1 MLLRLHLWALPPSLL
16 LCLCHFASPIL
27 SQELADHV
35 LPRDVKYFPEH
46 EAIVRREWDIQ
57 QRLQKER
64 PVGMRKMSGDPGEKF
79 YLDDWI
85 FAEEVTTWAN
95 ASIPIPFSNS
105 FPLHSDRNTSS
116 ILPRYLNPRL
126 LSVFQKRDYQC
137 PSGTSA
143 CTAIARPNSCC
154 AVGSTCQIIAD
165 TGLGDVG
172 CCAAEEACGGSV
184 SECGGNGYT
193 DCPNSPGGGCCIPG
207 YECENEGCVQ
217 TNFVTEQPPPPPPPP
232 QDSTT
237 TVTSVVTVTASGGG
251 LQTLTTTVIVPA
263 VASTPST
270 TITTSSIPAPP
281 PSPETT
287 TITSTTRT
295 TSTQPTTTTC
305 PTDFRSCP
313 ASLGGGCCHTD
324 RACGPGRECPALI
337 TSGTFS
343 PPARP
348 TDDVTTTTTPTT
360 PAAGCPN
367 NFYACSAYHQGGCC
381 QVDRNCDKTYCPT
394 TASTTVVDG
403 NPTIVAPTGSG
414 ITAPGSLLTGACARG
429 WLTCAPADG
438 GGCCQLGFTCGPT
451 QCTATQSGGGVD
463 VAGKIAPN
471 TASRSGAVENMLIL
485 LGLAISSVAFG
496 LGVLL

>member
-1 MLLRLHLWALPPSLL
+1 MLIHSHLCALPRSLL
-16 LCLCHFASPIL
+16 LLISSFVSPIS
-27 SQELADHV
+27 SQLLEDSSL

-46 EAIVRREWDIQ
+46 EGIARRELDIQ
-57 QRLQKER
+57 QRLQREK

-85 FAEEVTTWAN
+85 FADEVTTWAN
-95 ASIPIPFSNS
+95 ESIPVPLTNS
-105 FPLHSDRNTSS
+105 FPLHSDRNTWS
-116 ILPRYLNPRL
+116 ILARYLDLRL
-126 LSVFQKRDYQC
+126 LSALQKRDYQC

-154 AVGSTCQIIAD
+154 AAGSTCQIIVD

-172 CCAAEEACGGSV
+172 CCPAEETCGGSV

-193 DCPNSPGGGCCIPG
+193 DCPNNPGGGCCVPG
-207 YECENEGCVQ
+207 YECDDEGCVQ
-217 TNFVTEQPPPPPPPP
+217 TNLVAEQPPSV

-251 LQTLTTTVIVPA
+251 LQTLTTTVVVPP
-263 VASTPST
+263 VVPTPST
-270 TITTSSIPAPP
+270 TIRTSSVPPPP
-281 PSPETT
+281 PSPETI

-295 TSTQPTTTTC
+295 TSTRPTTTSC

-324 RACGPGRECPALI
+324 RACGYGRECPALT

-348 TDDVTTTTTPTT
+348 TDDVTTTTT

-394 TASTTVVDG
+394 LASTTLVNG
-403 NPTIVAPTGSG
+403 SPTIVAPTGSG
-414 ITAPGSLLTGACARG
+414 ITAPGNLLTGACAKG

-438 GGCCQLGFTCGPT
+438 GGCCQVGFTCGPT
-451 QCTATQSGGGVD
+451 RCTATASGGGVD

-471 TASRSGAVENMLIL
+471 TASMCRAMESMLIL
-485 LGLAISSVAFG
+485 LGLAISSMAWG
-496 LGVLL
+496 LVILL